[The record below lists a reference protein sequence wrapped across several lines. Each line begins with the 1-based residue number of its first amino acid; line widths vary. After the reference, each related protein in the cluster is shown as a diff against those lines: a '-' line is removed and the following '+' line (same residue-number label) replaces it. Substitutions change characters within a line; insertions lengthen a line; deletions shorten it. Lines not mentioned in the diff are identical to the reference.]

1 MTKRM
6 VRAAVL
12 ACLAPAPDAIVWD
25 VGAGTGSVSVELAAM
40 ANRGKVFA
48 VECREEACDLI
59 EANRRKFAAWNLR
72 GVCGK
77 APEAL
82 QDLPRPDAV
91 FIGGTRG
98 SMAEIVRTAL
108 SKNPAVRLC
117 ITAIALESLSS
128 AMEVLQSCGIKPD
141 ITQVAV
147 NQTKAAGHVHMLTAQ
162 NPIFIITGNCD
173 D

>member
-1 MTKRM
+1 MQ
-6 VRAAVL
+6 A
-12 ACLAPAPDAIVWD
+12 
-25 VGAGTGSVSVELAAM
+25 
-40 ANRGKVFA
+40 
-48 VECREEACDLI
+48 
-59 EANRRKFAAWNLR
+59 
-72 GVCGK
+72 
-77 APEAL
+77 
-82 QDLPRPDAV
+82 LPRPDAV

-147 NQTKAAGHVHMLTAQ
+147 SQTKAAGHVHMLTAQ